1 MAWNGLVRGWPLWVC
16 GPEGAEGLSLQTWRP
31 GCSHSS
37 EIAQGPV
44 STSLRCQGPGW
55 YTPSSVPRE
64 GGSGGRPGRAM
75 SPCGRAR
82 SSLQAGGRCPG
93 MAGPTSCDHTH
104 GLEPRSAGG
113 TTEHRFA
120 SSALR
125 PPQGPWGQGCPHSAR
140 WALGLSPE
148 AELFLVWG
156 GGGGLVAKS
165 CPTLATP

>member
-1 MAWNGLVRGWPLWVC
+1 MSGDGPCGYAAQKALRGSACKLGGQAVATAQKQPRAQFPRACGVRD
-16 GPEGAEGLSLQTWRP
+16 
-31 GCSHSS
+31 
-37 EIAQGPV
+37 QGGTRRAAFQERV
-44 STSLRCQGPGW
+44 GQ
-55 YTPSSVPRE
+55 E
-64 GGSGGRPGRAM
+64 GGLAG
-75 SPCGRAR
+75 PCPHVDAR

-156 GGGGLVAKS
+156 GGGCLVAKS